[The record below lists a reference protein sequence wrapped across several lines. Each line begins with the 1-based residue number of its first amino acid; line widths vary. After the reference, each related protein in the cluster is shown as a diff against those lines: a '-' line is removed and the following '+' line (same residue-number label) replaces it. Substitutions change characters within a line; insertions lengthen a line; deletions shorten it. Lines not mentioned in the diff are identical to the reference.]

1 MTAVEGERAVG
12 PPIDDEA
19 LAPPP
24 EQVNPLPDEPATPE
38 PGPVAPSRAD
48 DESARGEPAQHKSV
62 RHDPV
67 SAARGSALP
76 EPREPAEVW
85 RPGVDGQSDEV
96 PLPDPPASSETTTSS
111 EPAAPAETAVLPESL
126 ASGETAS
133 PETTTSSEP
142 AASPETGA
150 LPESL
155 AAESPASAETSAP
168 ADTAPGPAQPV
179 PAGRPA
185 RRRVW
190 RIAGALLLAVL
201 LTTGGGVVGAWTA
214 LTLRPPAPPPP
225 PAPTPTGL
233 LDAVNAVAPAVLRIQ
248 SGAPDTGT
256 AGTAL
261 VVTPTGDVV
270 TNEHLVHGESTATL
284 IAPDGRRSTA
294 RVVAA
299 NEAADIAW
307 LRIDGAQGLPVVHLA
322 GPAAVRPGED
332 VVAIGN
338 ALNLDGVA
346 SVTRG
351 VVSAVGRSTAT
362 LTDVI
367 QTDAAISS
375 GSSGGALVDRS
386 GTVVG
391 ITTEALVGDPAVSV
405 EDIAFA
411 IPADRV
417 VMVLHGMG
425 LNLPPAR

>member
-1 MTAVEGERAVG
+1 MTAVEGERAAG

-19 LAPPP
+19 PAPRPERVSPPP
-24 EQVNPLPDEPATPE
+24 PEPATPE
-38 PGPVAPSRAD
+38 PGPVASSSAGDEPVQHDAAPS
-48 DESARGEPAQHKSV
+48 AQEMT
-62 RHDPV
+62 
-67 SAARGSALP
+67 LP
-76 EPREPAEVW
+76 EPREPAEV
-85 RPGVDGQSDEV
+85 RPPGADGQ
-96 PLPDPPASSETTTSS
+96 PDGAPPPEPPASSEPS
-111 EPAAPAETAVLPESL
+111 E
-126 ASGETAS
+126 S
-133 PETTTSSEP
+133 PEP
-142 AASPETGA
+142 
-150 LPESL
+150 
-155 AAESPASAETSAP
+155 PASSDPPT
-168 ADTAPGPAQPV
+168 TV
-179 PAGRPA
+179 PARRPA
-185 RRRVW
+185 RRRAW
-190 RIAGALLLAVL
+190 RVAGAVLLAAL
-201 LTTGGGVVGAWTA
+201 LTTGGGVIGAWAA
-214 LTLRPPAPPPP
+214 LTLRPPIPPP

-233 LDAVNAVAPAVLRIQ
+233 VDAVSVVAPAILRIQ

-270 TNEHLVHGESTATL
+270 TNEHLVHGESTATV
-284 IAPDGRRSTA
+284 IAADGRSSTA
-294 RVVAA
+294 RVMAA
-299 NEAADIAW
+299 NEEADVAW
-307 LRIDGAQGLPVVHLA
+307 LRIDGVQGLPVVHLA

-338 ALNLDGVA
+338 ALNLDGLP

-391 ITTEALVGDPAVSV
+391 ITTEALVGDPSVSV

-417 VMVLHGMG
+417 VTVLRGMG
-425 LNLPPAR
+425 LDLPPAG

>member
-1 MTAVEGERAVG
+1 MTAVEGERAAG
-12 PPIDDEA
+12 PQIDDEA
-19 LAPPP
+19 PAPPP
-24 EQVNPLPDEPATPE
+24 EQVNPLPPEQATPE
-38 PGPVAPSRAD
+38 PGPVAQSPAG
-48 DESARGEPAQHKSV
+48 DESAQ
-62 RHDPV
+62 HDPV
-67 SAARGSALP
+67 PSARGSALP

-85 RPGVDGQSDEV
+85 RPGADGQSEEV
-96 PLPDPPASSETTTSS
+96 PLPDPSTASSETTTSS
-111 EPAAPAETAVLPESL
+111 EPAA
-126 ASGETAS
+126 
-133 PETTTSSEP
+133 
-142 AASPETGA
+142 
-150 LPESL
+150 
-155 AAESPASAETSAP
+155 SAETSALPESPRRQSLPPPETPAP
-168 ADTAPGPAQPV
+168 ADASPGPPASV

-185 RRRVW
+185 RRRAW
-190 RIAGALLLAVL
+190 RVAGAVLLAVL
-201 LTTGGGVVGAWTA
+201 LTTGGGVVGAWAA
-214 LTLRPPAPPPP
+214 LTLRPPAPPP

-233 LDAVNAVAPAVLRIQ
+233 LDAVSAVAPAVLRIQ

-284 IAPDGRRSTA
+284 IAPDGRSSTA
-294 RVVAA
+294 RVVAS

-307 LRIDGAQGLPVVHLA
+307 LRIDGAQGLPVVRLA

-338 ALNLDGVA
+338 ALNLDGA
-346 SVTRG
+346 PSVTRG

-391 ITTEALVGDPAVSV
+391 ITTEALVGDPSVSV

-417 VMVLHGMG
+417 VTVLRGMG
-425 LNLPPAR
+425 LDLPPAR

>member
-1 MTAVEGERAVG
+1 MTAVEGERAAG

-19 LAPPP
+19 PAPPP
-24 EQVNPLPDEPATPE
+24 EQVNPLPPEPATPE
-38 PGPVAPSRAD
+38 PGPVAHSSAS
-48 DESARGEPAQHKSV
+48 DESAQHDAAPS
-62 RHDPV
+62 
-67 SAARGSALP
+67 ARGTALP

-85 RPGVDGQSDEV
+85 RPGADGQSDEV
-96 PLPDPPASSETTTSS
+96 PLPDPPASSETRRLVGACRRRRRPPRRRSLGR
-111 EPAAPAETAVLPESL
+111 PPRAETP
-126 ASGETAS
+126 ASADAS
-133 PETTTSSEP
+133 PEP
-142 AASPETGA
+142 
-150 LPESL
+150 
-155 AAESPASAETSAP
+155 PAS
-168 ADTAPGPAQPV
+168 V

-185 RRRVW
+185 RRRAW
-190 RIAGALLLAVL
+190 RVAGAVLLAVL
-201 LTTGGGVVGAWTA
+201 LTTGGGVVGAWAA
-214 LTLRPPAPPPP
+214 LTLRPPAPPP

-233 LDAVNAVAPAVLRIQ
+233 LDAVGAVAPAVLRIQ

-284 IAPDGRRSTA
+284 IAPDGRSSTA

-307 LRIDGAQGLPVVHLA
+307 LRIDGAQGLPVVRLA

-338 ALNLDGVA
+338 ALNLDGPP
-346 SVTRG
+346 SITRG

-391 ITTEALVGDPAVSV
+391 ITTEALVGDPSVSV

-417 VMVLHGMG
+417 VTVLRGMG
-425 LNLPPAR
+425 LDLPPAR

>member
-1 MTAVEGERAVG
+1 M
-12 PPIDDEA
+12 
-19 LAPPP
+19 
-24 EQVNPLPDEPATPE
+24 
-38 PGPVAPSRAD
+38 
-48 DESARGEPAQHKSV
+48 
-62 RHDPV
+62 
-67 SAARGSALP
+67 
-76 EPREPAEVW
+76 
-85 RPGVDGQSDEV
+85 
-96 PLPDPPASSETTTSS
+96 
-111 EPAAPAETAVLPESL
+111 
-126 ASGETAS
+126 
-133 PETTTSSEP
+133 
-142 AASPETGA
+142 
-150 LPESL
+150 
-155 AAESPASAETSAP
+155 P
-168 ADTAPGPAQPV
+168 AD
-179 PAGRPA
+179 RPA
-185 RRRVW
+185 RRRAW
-190 RIAGALLLAVL
+190 RVAGAVLLAVL
-201 LTTGGGVVGAWTA
+201 LTTGGGVVGAWAA
-214 LTLRPPAPPPP
+214 LTLRPPVPPP

-233 LDAVNAVAPAVLRIQ
+233 VDAVSAVAPAMLRLQ

-261 VVTPTGDVV
+261 VVTPTGDIV
-270 TNEHLVHGESTATL
+270 TNEHLVHVESTATL
-284 IAPDGRRSTA
+284 IAPDGRSSTA

-307 LRIDGAQGLPVVHLA
+307 LRIDGAQGLPVVRLA

-338 ALNLDGVA
+338 ALNLDGPP

-391 ITTEALVGDPAVSV
+391 ITTEALVGDPSVSV

-417 VMVLHGMG
+417 VTVLRGMG
-425 LNLPPAR
+425 LDLPPAG

>member
-1 MTAVEGERAVG
+1 MG
-12 PPIDDEA
+12 
-19 LAPPP
+19 
-24 EQVNPLPDEPATPE
+24 
-38 PGPVAPSRAD
+38 
-48 DESARGEPAQHKSV
+48 
-62 RHDPV
+62 
-67 SAARGSALP
+67 
-76 EPREPAEVW
+76 
-85 RPGVDGQSDEV
+85 
-96 PLPDPPASSETTTSS
+96 
-111 EPAAPAETAVLPESL
+111 
-126 ASGETAS
+126 
-133 PETTTSSEP
+133 
-142 AASPETGA
+142 GA
-150 LPESL
+150 H
-155 AAESPASAETSAP
+155 A
-168 ADTAPGPAQPV
+168 
-179 PAGRPA
+179 PA
-185 RRRVW
+185 RR
-190 RIAGALLLAVL
+190 
-201 LTTGGGVVGAWTA
+201 
-214 LTLRPPAPPPP
+214 PPP

-233 LDAVNAVAPAVLRIQ
+233 VDAVSAVAPAVLRIQ
-248 SGAPDTGT
+248 SGAPDTGA

-284 IAPDGRRSTA
+284 IAPDGRSSTA

-307 LRIDGAQGLPVVHLA
+307 LRIDGAQGLPVVRLA

-338 ALNLDGVA
+338 ALNLDGLP

-351 VVSAVGRSTAT
+351 VVSAIGRSTAT

-391 ITTEALVGDPAVSV
+391 ITTEALVGDPSVSV

-417 VMVLHGMG
+417 VTVLRGMG
-425 LNLPPAR
+425 LDLPPAG

>member
-1 MTAVEGERAVG
+1 MIGMTAVEGERAAG

-19 LAPPP
+19 PAPPP
-24 EQVNPLPDEPATPE
+24 EQVNPLPPEPATPE
-38 PGPVAPSRAD
+38 PGPVPASPAG
-48 DESARGEPAQHKSV
+48 DESAQHDAVPS
-62 RHDPV
+62 
-67 SAARGSALP
+67 ARGTALP

-85 RPGVDGQSDEV
+85 RPGADGQSDEV
-96 PLPDPPASSETTTSS
+96 PLPDPPASSETTTS
-111 EPAAPAETAVLPESL
+111 P
-126 ASGETAS
+126 
-133 PETTTSSEP
+133 EP
-142 AASPETGA
+142 AASVETSA
-150 LPESL
+150 LPES
-155 AAESPASAETSAP
+155 SASAETSAS
-168 ADTAPGPAQPV
+168 PGPPASV

-185 RRRVW
+185 RRRAW
-190 RIAGALLLAVL
+190 RVVGAVLLAVL
-201 LTTGGGVVGAWTA
+201 LTTGGGVVGAWAA
-214 LTLRPPAPPPP
+214 LTLRPPAPPP

-233 LDAVNAVAPAVLRIQ
+233 LDAVSAVAPAVLRIQ

-284 IAPDGRRSTA
+284 IAPDGRSSTA

-307 LRIDGAQGLPVVHLA
+307 LRIDGAQGLPVVRLA

-338 ALNLDGVA
+338 ALNLDGPP

-391 ITTEALVGDPAVSV
+391 ITTEALVGDPSVSV

-417 VMVLHGMG
+417 VTVLRGMG
-425 LNLPPAR
+425 LDLPPAG